1 MKLDFILKII
11 PANLHKINAELSG
24 NQLITKQYTLLKK
37 AKTLGFLSAI
47 NNPLQ
52 IDVLYKA
59 IGSEAKTAESLV
71 FELIEEGRLKGKFMN
86 GYYVPDRFTA
96 NQKKVINQL
105 LDSNG
110 YIDVEMLQKKLLVAR
125 PQEWICKNLGDNFIK
140 I

>member
-1 MKLDFILKII
+1 MKLEFILKII
-11 PANLHKINAELSG
+11 AANLHKINAELSG

-37 AKTLGFLSAI
+37 AKILGFLSAI

-59 IGSEAKTAESLV
+59 IASEAKSAENLV
-71 FELIEEGRLKGKFMN
+71 LQLIEEGRLKGKFMN

-105 LDSNG
+105 LESNG

-125 PQEWICKNLGDNFIK
+125 P
-140 I
+140 

>member
-1 MKLDFILKII
+1 
-11 PANLHKINAELSG
+11 
-24 NQLITKQYTLLKK
+24 LLKK

-59 IGSEAKTAESLV
+59 IGSEAKTGESLV

-125 PQEWICKNLGDNFIK
+125 P
-140 I
+140 

>member
-1 MKLDFILKII
+1 
-11 PANLHKINAELSG
+11 
-24 NQLITKQYTLLKK
+24 LLKK

-125 PQEWICKNLGDNFIK
+125 P
-140 I
+140 